1 MPAWYGI
8 LSLLVGIPGAT
19 LALVTLIEKK
29 RKRES

>member
-1 MPAWYGI
+1 MPVWYSL

-29 RKRES
+29 RKRQS